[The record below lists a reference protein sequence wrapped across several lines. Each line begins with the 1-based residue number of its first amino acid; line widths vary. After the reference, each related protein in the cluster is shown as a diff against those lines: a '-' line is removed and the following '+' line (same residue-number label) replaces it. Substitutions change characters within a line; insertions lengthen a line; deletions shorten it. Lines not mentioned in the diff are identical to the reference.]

1 MVAVRIPSK
10 DTDTVWNEVAP
21 ILDHPRV
28 LNEWATISSVYSK
41 LINAKADLWV
51 YSKPIKA
58 ALVACIKTKLDG
70 SRVYKV
76 ELMASPDGADMAW
89 SDMIKEIEKHAKAI
103 GCVSMRVQ
111 GRKGWQRALS
121 EYRTKQ
127 VVLEKEL

>member
-10 DTDTVWNEVAP
+10 DTDTVWSKVAP
-21 ILDHPRV
+21 ILDNPKV

-41 LINAKADLWV
+41 LTNAQADLWV
-51 YSKPIKA
+51 YGKPITA

-89 SDMIKEIEKHAKAI
+89 NDMIKEIEKHAKAI
-103 GCVSMRVQ
+103 GCTSMRVQ
-111 GRKGWQRALS
+111 GRRGWQRALP
-121 EYRTKQ
+121 EYRTEQ
-127 VVLEKEL
+127 VVLEKAL